1 MAHDVSV
8 WLQYRHVFFGASDE
22 PATFSYV
29 AVAIAEPLSCRST
42 RFHPAGGV
50 IVLPAGRTITWAT
63 ITSPLVVPAGSPM
76 VSVGPP
82 PLLLPMAAAR
92 SAIPDGG
99 VGVGVGVAVG
109 LVMVKES
116 VKLLGAVEP
125 VKFSETVS

>member
-1 MAHDVSV
+1 
-8 WLQYRHVFFGASDE
+8 
-22 PATFSYV
+22 
-29 AVAIAEPLSCRST
+29 
-42 RFHPAGGV
+42 
-50 IVLPAGRTITWAT
+50 
-63 ITSPLVVPAGSPM
+63 M

-82 PLLLPMAAAR
+82 PPLLPMAAAR

-125 VKFSETVS
+125 VKFAETVS